1 MLSTSPRVF
10 DSGGFVLRVVVVCI
24 SALQGV
30 DANIPCHS
38 KNMMQFS
45 TLAPKDM
52 PLCGNGVLDA
62 GEVCDDGNREGGDG
76 CNGWCSAF
84 DRMTKACTL
93 AGQNREC
100 TRGTTLAS
108 SPSQSS
114 FCRLSSVAIA
124 PSGKYLVVA
133 DGKSLV
139 RMDLF
144 TDSVMENLFVL
155 PASGSAEFGRFCS
168 LFIFSGSYRR
178 VVGGE
183 DGGDKDDIIVAH
195 DCEKQNIVVFIYDG
209 STYIIKTPLQ
219 LQSQNL
225 NKSFMGYLDQE
236 AKQLVVAGL
245 PLAPDGLRCVD
256 VYTVDLESYKVAL
269 LGSIECVAFNVVEA
283 GKTYPSF
290 SMDGMVPYRILR
302 EACPFLMTSPVCYAV
317 YMERND
323 MQLAKAYISV
333 DGGTDTEYVVST
345 DETLNVLGAPIVTRS
360 EKSKITYTLTGN
372 CFTAANTI
380 LSEMKRIPPVFALGY
395 SCGTL
400 PIGTG
405 KCLTPLNNPFIT
417 DIVSSSYLLPSGLSA
432 THEHQELLDIF
443 TQGNAAAMLSNTTVA
458 VGGLPL
464 YRQILD
470 NTHKGNV
477 PIDFVELPQT
487 QDVIYITETTIG
499 MINSK
504 GMMLM
509 DLYNPGYCRAIDT
522 ILCPPGFFGAV
533 GGICRACADEDS
545 PSVSAQIQCTGL
557 VSSKR
562 RRRLLS
568 VFQSA
573 PYTQLSMVVSNKVRK
588 NDIDTLMKF
597 FLITHGYNCSDA
609 SAMTG
614 YQPYNMAADLQD
626 ANQQAA
632 PDGKKCTQLIP
643 CIIES
648 ASAKMQRNLTLAVP
662 EEYLISWTL
671 QNSSLVNALTKIG
684 VSKTKITTTDKL
696 QAERCGLSADT
707 VDRLERSGCMVWIN
721 SDFHKDW
728 LPCALSVLNG
738 SSADKGVLV
747 SANGRR
753 RHLLQTGS
761 GDARGSAVIML
772 VVPQTQ
778 GTFMSGT
785 SISWGVLSQTD
796 PSPPSKNNNN
806 NNKNGNNNGAE
817 ESNILI
823 IVIVTGVVAG
833 VLIAILIIG
842 IFYMY
847 FIRTRNAG
855 MTSAQTRAF
864 FPSSSYGHDT
874 GASRGSAYFP
884 LKSQ

>member
-1 MLSTSPRVF
+1 MKMPRAFRVLLGLILRLAAARAST
-10 DSGGFVLRVVVVCI
+10 C
-24 SALQGV
+24 A
-30 DANIPCHS
+30 S
-38 KNMMQFS
+38 KSINQFS
-45 TLAPKDM
+45 ILGPKDM
-52 PLCGNGVLDA
+52 PLCGNGELDA
-62 GEVCDDGNREGGDG
+62 GEVCDDGNRVGGDG

-114 FCRLSSVAIA
+114 FCRLASVAIA
-124 PSGKYLVVA
+124 PDGKYLVVA
-133 DGKSLV
+133 DGTSLV

-144 TDSVMENLFVL
+144 TDSVMENLAVL
-155 PASGSAEFGRFCS
+155 SASGSAEFGRFCS
-168 LFIFSGSYRR
+168 VFVISGSYRR
-178 VVGGE
+178 IVGGE
-183 DGGDKDDIIVAH
+183 GDANDKDDIIVAH
-195 DCEKQNIVVFIYDG
+195 DCEKQNIVVFIYEG
-209 STYIIKTPLQ
+209 STYVIKTPLQ
-219 LQSQNL
+219 LQSHM
-225 NKSFMGYLDQE
+225 KGFKGYLDQE

-256 VYTVDLESYKVAL
+256 VFTVDLETYKVAL
-269 LGSIECVAFNVVEA
+269 LGSLECVAFNVVEA
-283 GKTYPSF
+283 GKQYPSF
-290 SMDGMVPYRILR
+290 SMDGMTPYRILR
-302 EACPFLMTSPVCYAV
+302 EACPFQMSSPLCYAI

-323 MQLAKAYISV
+323 MQLAKGYISV
-333 DGGTDTEYVVST
+333 DGGTDAEYVVST
-345 DETLNVLGAPIVTRS
+345 DEKLNVLGAPLVTRS

-380 LSEMKRIPPVFALGY
+380 LSDMKSAPPMFALGY

-400 PIGTG
+400 PIGKG
-405 KCLTPLNNPFIT
+405 ECSTPLNNPFIT

-432 THEHQELLDIF
+432 THEHNELLAIF
-443 TQGNAAAMLSNTTVA
+443 TNGNASALLANSTQS
-458 VGGLPL
+458 GLTL

-470 NTHKGNV
+470 NTHRGNV
-477 PIDFVELPQT
+477 PIDFVEHPLT

-499 MINSK
+499 LINSK

-533 GGICRACADEDS
+533 GGTCRPCAEDEDE
-545 PSVSAQIQCTGL
+545 PVSAQIQCTGQ
-557 VSSKR
+557 VKSGR
-562 RRRLLS
+562 RRGRRLLS

-597 FLITHGYNCSDA
+597 FLIAHGYNCSDA

-614 YQPYNMAADLQD
+614 YQPYNMAADIQD
-626 ANQQAA
+626 ANQKA
-632 PDGKKCTQLIP
+632 PDGKCTQLVP

-648 ASAKMQRNLTLAVP
+648 AGANIKRNLSLAVP

-684 VSKTKITTTDKL
+684 VSRKEMTILPTDRD
-696 QAERCGLSADT
+696 QAARCGLSSDT
-707 VDRLERSGCMVWIN
+707 VDRLEDGCMVWIN

-728 LPCALSVLNG
+728 LPCALGVLN
-738 SSADKGVLV
+738 SSRVDVMADR
-747 SANGRR
+747 RR
-753 RHLLQTGS
+753 RHLLQEAG
-761 GDARGSAVIML
+761 GQPAVTML

-785 SISWGVLSQTD
+785 SISWGVLSRPTP
-796 PSPPSKNNNN
+796 PSPNNNN
-806 NNKNGNNNGAE
+806 NQKPNPNGAE
-817 ESNILI
+817 DSGIF
-823 IVIVTGVVAG
+823 VIVVVAGVVAG

-842 IFYMY
+842 IFYVY
-847 FIRTRNAG
+847 FR
-855 MTSAQTRAF
+855 RARHAATAAH
-864 FPSSSYGHDT
+864 FP
-874 GASRGSAYFP
+874 AYAFP
-884 LKSQ
+884 LKSR